1 MKKIRKRLRPSPA
14 MIVAVVALSAAL
26 VGTAVAGPIA
36 SISLSKKEKRQTAKI
51 ARKQANRLF
60 NKRRGE
66 LVGPQGPKGD
76 QGPGGP
82 KGEQGPKGDTGTAG
96 ASATRLWASVDGTGT
111 LSILHGEGVTAVEE
125 GGLPGL
131 VNVTFDRDVSEC
143 AFQATPV
150 GHGGGYLTPTVT
162 AAITT
167 GFYGGSGL
175 GFNQI
180 RVTTY
185 YEDAPAERDFD
196 VAAFC

>member
-1 MKKIRKRLRPSPA
+1 MLKRIRSLPSPA
-14 MIVAVVALSAAL
+14 VAIAVLALIVAVGG
-26 VGTAVAGPIA
+26 GTFAIA
-36 SISLSKKEKRQTAKI
+36 KGGGLNKKIAKI

-60 NKRRGE
+60 NKRRGQ

-82 KGEQGPKGDTGTAG
+82 KGEQGPKGDAGTAG

-111 LSILHGEGVTAVEE
+111 PSILHGEGVTGVQE